1 MTFICRIPIVI
12 NAYIRYSGTFFMP
25 CIFGFEFHEWF
36 CPCELLYVRPSEL
49 CKLICSDCKY
59 QLKTD
64 YETFLNDKKEIWK
77 GDFGDFLGV
86 HIDERL
92 KKLRVMYPEL
102 CTSKLNIRQYEVVDR
117 KLGIMYDNFISSED
131 ARIEAK
137 IESGE
142 INFEDLVAV

>member
-1 MTFICRIPIVI
+1 MRH
-12 NAYIRYSGTFFMP
+12 SGTFLMP
-25 CIFGFEFHEWF
+25 CIFGFEFHDWF

-49 CKLICSDCKY
+49 GRLICSDCKY

-64 YETFLNDKKEIWK
+64 YETFLNDKKESWN
-77 GDFGDFLGV
+77 GDLEDFLAV

-102 CTSKLNIRQYEVVDR
+102 CKSKLNIKQYEVVDR
-117 KLGIMYDNFISSED
+117 KLGMMYDNFISTED
-131 ARIEAK
+131 VRIEAK

-142 INFEDLVAV
+142 ISVEDLAAV